1 MDCKV
6 EDFKYTGFSINN
18 NGEVALII
26 QGDGKFLSSDSEVQ
40 KGDSSLGK
48 IIYRGWQTRDGQST
62 VAAVTENRQTNKQTT
77 TQDYFLLFAAKRVL
91 LTFLYLG
98 LSLSGRM
105 HEKPATTADS
115 RMGMRAWELEVV
127 GRCRDSVHCS
137 PFCTLH
143 VRVCVHYFFQCLT
156 K

>member
-6 EDFKYTGFSINN
+6 EDFKYTGFSINK
-18 NGEVALII
+18 NGEVALIT
-26 QGDGKFLSSDSEVQ
+26 QGNGKFLSSDLEVQ

-98 LSLSGRM
+98 LSLW
-105 HEKPATTADS
+105 KDA
-115 RMGMRAWELEVV
+115 
-127 GRCRDSVHCS
+127 
-137 PFCTLH
+137 
-143 VRVCVHYFFQCLT
+143 
-156 K
+156 